1 MVHGKQ
7 ESESDAPS
15 PSSLT
20 LTTRVKRR
28 PCSSRASLQRL
39 STASCLAQIL
49 LLDFISS
56 RLSSPAALLSVWS
69 ITIRLAHVI
78 SVLDPRKWIHSAFW
92 SAWSASQS
100 IVILRL
106 LAWIIC
112 ELLGPPLCPRSSRNL
127 D

>member
-49 LLDFISS
+49 FSPVFARCAAVSLVNYYQACS
-56 RLSSPAALLSVWS
+56 RDLRTRPPEVDSLC
-69 ITIRLAHVI
+69 
-78 SVLDPRKWIHSAFW
+78 
-92 SAWSASQS
+92 
-100 IVILRL
+100 ILVCL
-106 LAWIIC
+106 EC
-112 ELLGPPLCPRSSRNL
+112 
-127 D
+127 